1 MRVSKKRLLKIV
13 HEELLRHEYQQLLRE
28 TINNLLLEGIYD
40 PGILKAV
47 FMAGGP
53 GSGKS
58 YTAKALFGGV
68 QASELATATQS
79 GLKILNSDP
88 AFEKYLGDVGV
99 DPGDLARISREDP
112 ELAYELGLVDERG
125 IPPESPRG
133 KAKTYKKIS
142 QRAWT
147 DDNARLG
154 VIIDG
159 TGDDLQKIT
168 GKKDAMEELG
178 YDTYMIFVNTTLE
191 VAQERNMDRPRK
203 LDPAKVEIIW
213 TDVQANL
220 GAFQGLFGQGAITIV
235 DNTVYGP
242 LPEEVESAVSA
253 FIARPIQNP
262 VGRQWIEDQLSTRG
276 GGTARERRNLLGQS

>member
-112 ELAYELGLVDERG
+112 ERPTLPGNLYQSFRCPGNR
-125 IPPESPRG
+125 
-133 KAKTYKKIS
+133 
-142 QRAWT
+142 
-147 DDNARLG
+147 
-154 VIIDG
+154 G
-159 TGDDLQKIT
+159 TGPRRRCPL
-168 GKKDAMEELG
+168 
-178 YDTYMIFVNTTLE
+178 
-191 VAQERNMDRPRK
+191 DRPGTH
-203 LDPAKVEIIW
+203 V
-213 TDVQANL
+213 
-220 GAFQGLFGQGAITIV
+220 
-235 DNTVYGP
+235 TVTG
-242 LPEEVESAVSA
+242 
-253 FIARPIQNP
+253 
-262 VGRQWIEDQLSTRG
+262 
-276 GGTARERRNLLGQS
+276 